1 MNNILKRLQG
11 SDNPTIRV
19 EKRFAALRLVLAVL
33 IALLIAFL
41 LMSTISEDPLRD
53 LQTLLVGPLAKKS
66 RRISIISKLIPL
78 LFTGTAVCLINS
90 AGQITTA
97 CEGAFYFGAV
107 AATAVAIIP
116 GIPAPIHIPLCFI
129 AGALVGAVIV
139 MIPTWFNVRYNVL
152 TIVAALLVT
161 NVFVFLGQYLILHP
175 LKDPNPNSQADVSK
189 LFEKSALLPN
199 LAGIGYKRIHL
210 GLLIGVVIVFAGY
223 FLLYKTPFGLEI
235 RTVGNNQRFSRYSG
249 INVGKVAI
257 VTALIS
263 GGIAGMGGTSE
274 VLGLYE
280 RFMYTGT
287 TNHGWNGIVI
297 AVLCGNNPKFVP
309 IAALFLAYLSTA
321 ADALNS
327 TSKIPPEIINII
339 QPIIIIFVAAS
350 QLLSAWEHR
359 AIVKASE
366 QTLQKEG

>member
-1 MNNILKRLQG
+1 MNKVMKKLRG

-19 EKRFAALRLVLAVL
+19 EKRYAALRLVLAVL

-41 LMSTISEDPLRD
+41 LICTISDNPLQDMR
-53 LQTLLVGPLAKKS
+53 TLLVGPLEKKS
-66 RRISIISKLIPL
+66 RRISIISKMIPL

-107 AATAVAIIP
+107 TATAVAIIP
-116 GIPAPIHIPLCFI
+116 GIPSYIHIPLCFL
-129 AGALVGAVIV
+129 AGALVGAIIV

-152 TIVAALLVT
+152 TIVVALLVT
-161 NVFVFLGQYLILHP
+161 NVFVYFGQYLILHP

-199 LAGIGYKRIHL
+199 LGAFGYKRIHL
-210 GLLIGVVIVFAGY
+210 GLLIGAVIVFFGY

-249 INVGKVAI
+249 INTGMVAI

-263 GGIAGMGGTSE
+263 GAIAGMGGTSE

-297 AVLCGNNPKFVP
+297 AVLCGNNPKYVP
-309 IAALFLAYLSTA
+309 IGALFLAYLSTA

-339 QPIIIIFVAAS
+339 QPIIIIFVAS
-350 QLLSAWEHR
+350 PKLLSIWEHR
-359 AIVKASE
+359 AIVKAS
-366 QTLQKEG
+366 QKTLEMEG

>member
-1 MNNILKRLQG
+1 MTNILQKLKG
-11 SDNPTIRV
+11 NDNPTIRV
-19 EKRFAALRLVLAVL
+19 EKRFSALRLVLAVL

-41 LMSTISEDPLRD
+41 LMCTISDNPLRD
-53 LQTLLVGPLAKKS
+53 LQTLLIGPLAKKS

-116 GIPAPIHIPLCFI
+116 GIPSPVHIPLCFI
-129 AGALVGAVIV
+129 AGAFVGAIIV

-152 TIVAALLVT
+152 TIVVALLVT
-161 NVFVFLGQYLILHP
+161 NVFVYFGQYLILHP
-175 LKDPNPNSQADVSK
+175 LKDTNPNNQADVSK

-199 LAGIGYKRIHL
+199 LAAFGYKRIHL
-210 GLLIGVVIVFAGY
+210 GLLIGIIIVLFGY
-223 FLLYKTPFGLEI
+223 FMLYKTPFGFEI
-235 RTVGNNQRFSRYSG
+235 RSVGMNQRFSRYSG
-249 INVGKVAI
+249 INVGRTAI
-257 VTALIS
+257 ITALIS
-263 GGIAGMGGTSE
+263 GSIAGMGGTSE

-297 AVLCGNNPKFVP
+297 AVLCKNNPKFVP
-309 IAALFLAYLSTA
+309 VAALFLAYLSTA

-339 QPIIIIFVAAS
+339 QPIIIIFVAAAR
-350 QLLSAWEHR
+350 LLAPWEHR
-359 AIVKASE
+359 AIVKAS
-366 QTLQKEG
+366 QRMIDKEN